1 MEKNISIMIDFKLLK
16 TTQKKQDLRQFS
28 EKLITCFT
36 MVRKANILFRIISKG
51 MRRKWN
57 NHYATENP

>member
-16 TTQKKQDLRQFS
+16 ITQEKQDLRYFS
-28 EKLITCFT
+28 EKLITCST

-51 MRRKWN
+51 MRNKWSD
-57 NHYATENP
+57 HYATENP